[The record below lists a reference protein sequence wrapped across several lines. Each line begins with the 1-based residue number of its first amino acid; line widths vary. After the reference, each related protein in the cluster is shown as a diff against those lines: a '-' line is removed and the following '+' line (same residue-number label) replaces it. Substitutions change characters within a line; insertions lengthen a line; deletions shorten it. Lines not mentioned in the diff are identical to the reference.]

1 MRGQIGGRLMS
12 DVTGHRQV
20 GDDTE
25 ATPVAA
31 RDSAPRQKSIFLS
44 YARQD
49 QEKARQIVEGLR
61 MLDHGVW
68 FDEGLVGGQEWWDEI
83 LERIRDCDIFIQAV
97 SGSAMKSA
105 ACQSERKY
113 AAALRKKVIPVTLER
128 LPGALLPGDLA
139 GLQFIDYV
147 DATPASAF
155 RLARSVDGAPLA
167 PALPEPLPEPPRA
180 PLSYL
185 VALGDRVRS
194 QDALSLDDQ
203 LAIVGTIRTALG
215 HPEDIEGDDD
225 LDAAE
230 RLLREMRA
238 RRDAYQRVAEEV
250 DQALAQIA
258 AVRQDV
264 AEPPVAAATAPARS
278 TPMPAPVAH
287 PPGERYAAPPPPR
300 EPAVTTTAYAPA
312 PAASATKEPNPHW
325 ILAVV
330 SAFIFVLVGI
340 FAIINAS
347 RVRPA
352 LERGD
357 TAAAAKASGRVVLY
371 FWISVGLF
379 ILVAIIAA
387 ASG

>member
-1 MRGQIGGRLMS
+1 VS
-12 DVTGHRQV
+12 DVTGHRQI

-31 RDSAPRQKSIFLS
+31 REPTQRQKSIFLS
-44 YARQD
+44 YARHD

-97 SGSAMKSA
+97 SESAMKSA

-258 AVRQDV
+258 AVRQD
-264 AEPPVAAATAPARS
+264 AASPPVAAAAAPARS
-278 TPMPAPVAH
+278 TPMPSQAPVAD
-287 PPGERYAAPPPPR
+287 PPAEPYVAPPSPR
-300 EPAVTTTAYAPA
+300 EPAATQTAYAPA
-312 PAASATKEPNPHW
+312 AAASATKDPNPHW
-325 ILAVV
+325 IMAVV
-330 SAFIFVLVGI
+330 SAFLFVLVGI

-357 TAAAAKASGRVVLY
+357 TAAAAKASGRVVIF
-371 FWISVGLF
+371 FWTSVALF
-379 ILVAIIAA
+379 ILVALIAA